1 VSRVDF
7 NSTAERLWASRSG
20 AMLGAAGANRM
31 VLAELPPELRAPFE
45 ALERSLR
52 VWWPSRNVDRVN
64 DIYWDRFP
72 SCLGAHMEAFGTPH
86 EHLTQLASTGAY
98 LQMAAVIGY
107 MGQRVLPADGFYDMG
122 VKDFIQWLSDVVA
135 AQERVDKAQ
144 MARRLQALMAVADR
158 RWKLQ
163 LRCTDNIGWSWTGS
177 SLTALP
183 ERLRRAAAHIDVG
196 GKWSWSAVNG
206 TGALKIEAPGES
218 ELFVL
223 HTGDR
228 AALIAA
234 IPALG

>member
-20 AMLGAAGANRM
+20 AMLGAAGGNRM
-31 VLAELPPELRAPFE
+31 ILAELPVELRAPYE
-45 ALERSLR
+45 GLEKSLR
-52 VWWPSRNVDRVN
+52 MWWPSRNVDRVN

-72 SCLGAHMEAFGTPH
+72 GCLGAHMAAFGTPH
-86 EHLTQLASTGAY
+86 ERLTQLASTGAT

-107 MGQRVLPADGFYDMG
+107 MGQRVLPEDGFYDMG
-122 VKDFIQWLSDVVA
+122 AKEFIQWLEDVVA
-135 AQERVDKAQ
+135 AQRRIDKAQ
-144 MARRLQALMAVADR
+144 MVRRMQALVAVADR

-163 LRCTDNIGWSWTGS
+163 LRATDSIGWAWEGTPLRG
-177 SLTALP
+177 LP
-183 ERLRRAAAHIDVG
+183 ERLQRAATHIDAG

-206 TGALKIEAPGES
+206 TGALKIEGKGLS

-223 HTGDR
+223 QRGDR